1 MREAFGAVFD
11 VRPGYLNTASIGV
24 PPRHVADAVAA
35 AHVRWRR
42 GEDTSSAFTEA
53 VETSRAAFGK
63 LVGVPAASV
72 ACGATV
78 SQFASLVAQAL
89 PAGSKVCVEPGEF
102 TSVSLPFVAA
112 GHRIVSTVDEADLV
126 AVSVVQSA
134 DGAIADLD
142 ALRASGK
149 PVFLDVSQAAG
160 WMPLSL
166 AWADFVVGVAYK
178 WLMSPRGAAWLAVR
192 PDRMDSLRP
201 VAANWYSTGENYGT
215 ELLLRPD
222 ARRFDLSPTWI
233 SHVGAA
239 VALPWV
245 ASLDL
250 DAVRAHCVGLTD
262 RLLTGLGLAPTGS
275 AIVSI
280 AGPAVEGVVSS
291 VRAGRTRFACH
302 LYNTIEDVDR
312 VLEALA

>member
-11 VRPGYLNTASIGV
+11 VEPGYLNTASIGV

-35 AHVRWRR
+35 AHERWRR
-42 GEDTSSAFTEA
+42 GQDTSSSFTGV
-53 VETSRAAFGK
+53 VETSRAAFGR
-63 LVGVPAASV
+63 LIGVPATSV

-78 SQFASLVAQAL
+78 SQFVSLVAQAL
-89 PAGSKVCVEPGEF
+89 PAGSKVFLDPGEF
-102 TSVSLPFVAA
+102 TSVTLPFVAA
-112 GHRIVSTVDEADLV
+112 GHRIVSTVDECDLV

-134 DGAIADLD
+134 DGAIADLE

-149 PVFLDVSQAAG
+149 PVLLDVSQAAG

-192 PDRMDSLRP
+192 PDRMDFLSP
-201 VAANWYSTGENYGT
+201 VAANWYSTEENYGT
-215 ELLLRPD
+215 ELVLRPD
-222 ARRFDLSPTWI
+222 ARRFDLSPTWFA
-233 SHVGAA
+233 HVGAA

-245 ASLDL
+245 ATLDL
-250 DAVRAHCVGLTD
+250 EAVRAHCVSLTD
-262 RLLTGLGLAPTGS
+262 RLLAGLGLPPNGS
-275 AIVSI
+275 SIVSVG
-280 AGPAVEGVVSS
+280 AAPVPGVVSS

-302 LYNTIEDVDR
+302 MYNTVEDVDR